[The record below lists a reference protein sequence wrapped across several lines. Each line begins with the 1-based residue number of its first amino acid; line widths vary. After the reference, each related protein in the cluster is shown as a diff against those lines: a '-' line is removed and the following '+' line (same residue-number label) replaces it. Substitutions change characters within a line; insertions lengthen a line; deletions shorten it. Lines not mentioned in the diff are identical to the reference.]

1 MFKKNLS
8 KKTVI
13 LILIGI
19 IAIQTIIYFLVGM
32 QKSYIHIDEGYSYGL
47 INYDK
52 LDITANED
60 FYNTWHTKD
69 YYNDYLT
76 VNSDEKDN
84 WMPVYENQKN
94 DVHPPF
100 YYLLLR
106 IADMFSIDHFSVWPG
121 IILNIIIHIGITIFI
136 YLIANK
142 LFGNKIYALIVAFA
156 GGLTVS
162 ALETVIL
169 ARMYA
174 LTALNIAIITYL
186 HIINFEKENIDIK
199 SLSIMG
205 ACIVIGSLT
214 HYYYL
219 VYLFVLYVIFM
230 IKYIT
235 SKNYKMAIKYTVCMA
250 ISGVISLIIFPYSF
264 VHIFMGYRGQGM
276 LSNLTD
282 IKAMWSGIGE
292 YIGITIMDVF
302 NGLLIFILL
311 AIIGIFIYEI
321 VRKKE
326 ITFKFKNKYLPI
338 ILIPTLIYFAII
350 ALGAPYKEIRYIM
363 PICPLIFILFI
374 YAFKVVL
381 ERVFKDKTIFIIIT
395 SLLCIMLITPIITSW
410 NITYLY
416 PDLKGIVY
424 KIKNTHDMPTIFI
437 FNKDMN
443 RFMDDIYLF
452 SLIDESY
459 IMDSKLISEENI
471 KEILKD
477 KNLEKGLRIFINE
490 GNNNDECIEMILN
503 VTGLEEWNYV
513 KRMNACDIYYLH

>member
-1 MFKKNLS
+1 MFL
-8 KKTVI
+8 
-13 LILIGI
+13 
-19 IAIQTIIYFLVGM
+19 FGM

-52 LDITANED
+52 LDITGNDD

-69 YYNDYLT
+69 YYKDYLT

-100 YYLLLR
+100 YYFLLR
-106 IADMFSIDHFSVWPG
+106 VANMFSIDNFSVWTG
-121 IILNIIIHIGITIFI
+121 MILNIIIHIGITIFV

-142 LFGNKIYALIVAFA
+142 LFKNKIYALIIAFV

-162 ALETVIL
+162 TLETVIL

-199 SLSIMG
+199 NLVIMG

-219 VYLFVLYVIFM
+219 IYLFVLYVIFM
-230 IKYIT
+230 IKYIVN
-235 SKNYKMAIKYTVCMA
+235 KNYKMAIKYTVCMA
-250 ISGVISLIIFPYSF
+250 ISGVVSLIIFPYSF

-276 LSNLTD
+276 LSNLTNMES
-282 IKAMWSGIGE
+282 MWLGIGE
-292 YIGITIMDVF
+292 YFGLTLLDVF
-302 NGLLIFILL
+302 NGLLGVIIIIILCVH
-311 AIIGIFIYEI
+311 IYELI
-321 VRKKE
+321 KKRE
-326 ITFKFKNKYLPI
+326 ITFKPTNKYIGL
-338 ILIPTLIYFAII
+338 ILMPTLVYFAII
-350 ALGAPYKEIRYIM
+350 ALGAPYREIRYIM
-363 PICPLIFILFI
+363 PICPLIFIIFI
-374 YAFKVVL
+374 YALKVVL
-381 ERVFKDKTIFIIIT
+381 ERVFKDKTIFTII
-395 SLLCIMLITPIITSW
+395 SALLCIMLIIPIITNW

-416 PDLKGIVY
+416 PDLKEIVSQTEE
-424 KIKNTHDMPTIFI
+424 THDIPTLFI

-459 IMDSKLISEENI
+459 VMDSKLINTDSFKNILEN
-471 KEILKD
+471 
-477 KNLEKGLRIFINE
+477 KNLQNGLRVFINE
-490 GNNNDECIEMILN
+490 GNENDECIEMLLD
-503 VTGLEEWNYV
+503 VTGLEKCDYV

>member
-136 YLIANK
+136 YLISIK
-142 LFGNKIYALIVAFA
+142 LSGNKIY
-156 GGLTVS
+156 
-162 ALETVIL
+162 
-169 ARMYA
+169 
-174 LTALNIAIITYL
+174 
-186 HIINFEKENIDIK
+186 IDIK

-230 IKYIT
+230 IKYMT

-292 YIGITIMDVF
+292 YIVITIMDVF

-477 KNLEKGLRIFINE
+477 KNLEKGLRVFINE

>member
-1 MFKKNLS
+1 MFLC
-8 KKTVI
+8 
-13 LILIGI
+13 
-19 IAIQTIIYFLVGM
+19 GM

-52 LDITANED
+52 LDITSNSD
-60 FYNTWHTKD
+60 FYNTWHTND

-106 IADMFSIDHFSVWPG
+106 AADMFSVDNFSVWPG

-136 YLIANK
+136 YLIGNK
-142 LFGNKIYALIVAFA
+142 LFNNKIYALLIAFV
-156 GGLTVS
+156 GGLTVAS
-162 ALETVIL
+162 LETVIL

-174 LTALNIAIITYL
+174 LTALNITIITYL

-199 SLSIMG
+199 SLAIMG

-235 SKNYKMAIKYTVCMA
+235 SKNYKMAVKYTTCMA
-250 ISGVISLIIFPYSF
+250 ISGIVSLIIFPYSF

-276 LSNLTD
+276 IANLSNIET
-282 IKAMWSGIGE
+282 MWHGLGE
-292 YIGITIMDVF
+292 YLGLTLLDVF
-302 NGLLIFILL
+302 NGLLIVILL
-311 AIIGIFIYEI
+311 IILGVYIFEFA
-321 VRKKE
+321 KKRE
-326 ITFKFKNKYLPI
+326 ITFKFKNKELMLV
-338 ILIPTLIYFAII
+338 ILPTLVYFAII
-350 ALGAPYKEIRYIM
+350 AFGAPYAEIRYIM
-363 PICPLIFILFI
+363 PICPLIFIIFI
-374 YAFKVVL
+374 YALKVVL
-381 ERVFKDKTIFIIIT
+381 ARVLKEKTIFVIIT
-395 SLLCIMLITPIITSW
+395 TLLCIMLIIPIITNW

-416 PDLKGIVY
+416 PDLKEIVNQTQ
-424 KIKNTHDMPTIFI
+424 NTHDIPTLFI

-459 IMDSKLISEENI
+459 IMDSKNVSEDNF

-477 KNLEKGLRIFINE
+477 KDLQSGLRVFINE
-490 GNNNDECIEMILN
+490 GNENDECIEILLN
-503 VTGLEEWNYV
+503 ATELEKCDYV